1 MKKKTLLTLIALA
14 ILTLIFS
21 VGCDANQSNN
31 PIQTQTTTDTV
42 AVTQPVA
49 PKVTTPSSTTET
61 QEPLSVRLMTFNLRF
76 DTTSHPCMSTEVR
89 GAHLMEIIKKYM
101 PDSISF
107 NEATNNWMNYLN
119 AQMTELGY
127 SHVSSGLSSVQTYPL
142 PTGLDN
148 RQQNPIFYQ
157 SAKYELLES
166 DTFWLSETPE
176 LNGSVSWDSSCVR
189 ICTYAVLKNKE
200 SGAIYAHF
208 GTHLDHISE
217 EARQNSI
224 LVIESYLRAIY
235 KKYGEIGIVLSGDF
249 NDTNQSTTYKS
260 IVSFMDDASTLAET
274 KLVVGATANGYSP
287 DQWEENYAGTKK
299 PTVAASSPIDY
310 IFLGKKT
317 ASVSVYTVVDDL
329 FTFDYNGKTWTDHP
343 ISDHYGVFCEAI
355 FTFPSQSITYDE
367 TRLPYRTTIV
377 SSQTPP
383 SSFEGLSVINDRFN
397 ISSTLFET
405 KPIGNLFKND
415 DSVASI
421 RVGGNKHGVW
431 IITLTADALTEIK
444 GISFTTGQS
453 SPTTPHTLRIFISNN
468 GTSWLQLGKVY
479 AEDLAASTTYY
490 ISLAS
495 RVRTDQI
502 KIIFSDCVNHTELT
516 NLTVYG
522 K

>member
-1 MKKKTLLTLIALA
+1 MKKETLLTLITLA

-21 VGCDANQSNN
+21 VGCDANQSNT

-49 PKVTTPSSTTET
+49 PQVTTPSSTTET

-76 DTTSHPCMSTEVR
+76 DTKSHPCMALDVR
-89 GAHLMEIIKKYM
+89 GAHLIEVIQKYT

-107 NEATNNWMNYLN
+107 NEATNDWMNYLN

-157 SAKYELLES
+157 SAKYDLLES

-176 LNGSVSWDSSCVR
+176 LKGSVSWDSSCVR

-217 EARQNSI
+217 KARQNSI
-224 LVIESYLRAIY
+224 LVIESYIRAIY

-249 NDTNQSTTYKS
+249 NDTNQSTTYNS
-260 IVSFMDDASTLAET
+260 ILSFMDDASTLAET

-287 DQWEENYAGTKK
+287 DKWEEYYAGVKK
-299 PTVAASSPIDY
+299 PTVGTSSPIDY

-329 FTFDYNGKTWTDHP
+329 FTFEYNGKTWTDHP
-343 ISDHYGVFCEAI
+343 ISDHYGVYCEAA
-355 FTFPSQSITYDE
+355 FTSPSPSITYDE

-377 SSQTPP
+377 PSQTPP
-383 SSFEGLSVINDRFN
+383 SSFEALPVINDRFD
-397 ISSTLFET
+397 ISSTLIET
-405 KPIGNLFKND
+405 KPIDNLFKND

-421 RVGGNKHGVW
+421 RVGGNKHGIW
-431 IITLTADALTEIK
+431 EITLTADTLTEIK

-453 SPTTPHTLRIFISNN
+453 SQTTPHSLRIFISNN
-468 GTSWLQLGKVY
+468 GTSWLQLGEVY
-479 AEDLAASTTYY
+479 TEDLAAATTYY
-490 ISLAS
+490 ITLAS

-516 NLTVYG
+516 NLTIYG